1 MASHV
6 AQMVKSP
13 SAMQETWVQSL
24 GWEDPLEEEM
34 VIHFTILVWRIP
46 WAENPGGVQSLGSQ
60 GVRYDWV
67 TDIFTF
73 SLLLFLQKSFPINR
87 KIAWFWVLS

>member
-1 MASHV
+1 M

-13 SAMQETWVQSL
+13 PAMQETWVQSL

-60 GVRYDWV
+60 GVRYD
-67 TDIFTF
+67 
-73 SLLLFLQKSFPINR
+73 
-87 KIAWFWVLS
+87 